1 MSDFL
6 FMPLISEGT
15 STMLQT
21 LQRRIHKIQTSKNA
35 DSKLHI
41 QTKSASTHKEQPAAF
56 PWNTSFIFA
65 DDNHLHYCQ

>member
-56 PWNTSFIFA
+56 P
-65 DDNHLHYCQ
+65 